1 MAILEGMDKTDDAL
15 QESVAPPEE
24 HKHTA
29 EQSKTLAESAQ
40 DILELNDRG
49 HYTVPATHLYPHQ
62 WLWDSCFIAIGI
74 RHYDID
80 RAKLEILSILRGQWT
95 NGMVPHMIFNNE
107 PKYRR
112 DRNIWR
118 SWVNPHSPD
127 DVVTSGITQP
137 PVLAEAVQR
146 IGSSM
151 SLAERRSWYKMV
163 WPALL
168 AYHEWLYYERDPH
181 GEGLTLQIHPWETG
195 LDNTPP
201 WMHELHEHVLPW
213 WVRAVKTIKLDGLV
227 SFLRRDT
234 RFVPVDQRFDNVEAM
249 TLFSVQRRLRRKAYE
264 TNKVL
269 NHSLFTVEDLAFNCI
284 LIRANTI
291 LQEIAKSIREEIPP
305 ELLER
310 FKKAEKALEELWEP
324 YAQEYFSRDFITHKL
339 MKQSSVASLLPL
351 YAGCITKERAELL
364 VKTLENEHLFGTAYP
379 VPTVPISAPEFDVDR
394 YWQGP
399 SWVNMNWMIIDG
411 LKRYGYKDHAQ
422 ALRETT
428 LEMVDNGGFY
438 EYFNPLTGEPLG
450 VPDFSWTA
458 ALAIDLLHKK

>member
-1 MAILEGMDKTDDAL
+1 MDKTGDFSTDMPPQTPKKHSLKDTKHLAQTA
-15 QESVAPPEE
+15 QEVLE
-24 HKHTA
+24 H
-29 EQSKTLAESAQ
+29 
-40 DILELNDRG
+40 NDEG
-49 HYTVPATHLYPHQ
+49 YYTVPAPHLYPHQ
-62 WLWDSCFIAIGI
+62 WLWDSCFIAIGM

-95 NGMVPHMIFNNE
+95 NGMVPHMIFNAD

-118 SWVNPHSPD
+118 SWINPHSPD
-127 DVVTSGITQP
+127 DAITSGITQP

-151 SLAERRSWYKMV
+151 KLAERRSWYKMV

-181 GEGLTLQIHPWETG
+181 NEGLTLQIHPWETG

-213 WVRAVKTIKLDGLV
+213 WVRVLRATKVIGLV
-227 SFLRRDT
+227 RFIRRDT
-234 RFVPVDQRFDNVEAM
+234 RFVPVDQRFDNVEAL
-249 TLFSVQRRLRRKAYE
+249 TLFSVQRRLRRKSYDS
-264 TNKVL
+264 NKVL
-269 NHSLFTVEDLAFNCI
+269 NHSLFTVEDLSFNCI

-291 LQEIAKSIREEIPP
+291 LQEIAKSIREEIPA

-310 FKKAEKALEELWEP
+310 FKKSEKALEELWEP
-324 YAQEYFSRDFITHKL
+324 YAQEYFSRNFITHKL
-339 MKQSSVASLLPL
+339 LKQSSVASLMPL

-364 VKTLENEHLFGTAYP
+364 VKTLENEHLFGTPYP
-379 VPTVPISAPEFDVDR
+379 VPTVPMSASTFDADR

-399 SWVNMNWMIIDG
+399 TWVNMNWMIIDG
-411 LKRYGYKDHAQ
+411 LRRYGFKDHAQ

-428 LEMVDNGGFY
+428 LEMVGNGGFY
-438 EYFNPLTGEPLG
+438 EYFNPLTGKPLG
-450 VPDFSWTA
+450 VPEFSWTA
-458 ALAIDLLHKK
+458 ALTLDLLHKKS

>member
-1 MAILEGMDKTDDAL
+1 MNKTDAA
-15 QESVAPPEE
+15 QTEIAAPPKV
-24 HKHTA
+24 KHNQHDA
-29 EQSKTLAESAQ
+29 KDLAEAAQ
-40 DILELNDRG
+40 TVLEQNDRG
-49 HYTVPATHLYPHQ
+49 HYTAPAPNLYPHQ
-62 WLWDSCFIAIGI
+62 WLWDSCFTAIGI
-74 RHYDID
+74 RHYDTE
-80 RAKLEILSILRGQWT
+80 RAKMEILSILRGQWT
-95 NGMVPHMIFNNE
+95 NGMVPHMIFNDE

-137 PVLAEAVQR
+137 PVLAEAVQQ

-151 SLAERRSWYKMV
+151 SLAERRSWYRMV

-181 GEGLTLQIHPWETG
+181 AEGLTLQIHPWETG

-201 WMHELHEHVLPW
+201 WMHELHEHILPW
-213 WVRAVKTIKLDGLV
+213 WVRAVQAVKLDGLV
-227 SFLRRDT
+227 SFIRRDT

-249 TLFSVQRRLRRKAYE
+249 TLFSVQRRLRRKAYD

-269 NHSLFTVEDLAFNCI
+269 NHSLFTVEDLSFNCI

-291 LQEIAKSIREEIPP
+291 MQEIAKSIRQEIPA

-310 FKKAEKALEELWEP
+310 FKKSEKALEELWEP

-339 MKQSSVASLLPL
+339 LKQSSVASLLPL
-351 YAGCITKERAELL
+351 YAGCITKDRAEIL
-364 VKTLENEHLFGTAYP
+364 VKTLENEHLFGSAYP
-379 VPTVPISAPEFDVDR
+379 VPTVPISSPSFDADR

-411 LKRYGYKDHAQ
+411 LERYGFKDHAQ

-428 LEMVDNGGFY
+428 LEMVNAGGFY

-450 VPDFSWTA
+450 VPEFSWTA
-458 ALAIDLLHKK
+458 ALTLDLLHKK